1 MFDDVVLEGVGITLR
16 RFAFFKLPKLSM
28 LSVLILVKVLRFSA
42 STGRSSLIGS
52 KVGIDP
58 VFKPKYRFS

>member
-1 MFDDVVLEGVGITLR
+1 MLDGTGITLE

-42 STGRSSLIGS
+42 SIETSSLIGS

-58 VFKPKYRFS
+58 VFNPM